1 MSCHSRAL
9 GFYLFIYLFIRKSL
23 VSDGFRVDKEH
34 FLISPPWLAFE
45 NWQLFYPVTLK
56 LLRCGENLVW
66 QVWLQP
72 DPPCWAKMF
81 KNKQKNYFFKTP
93 VATMCNFSSA
103 KPANIIAMFDTIF
116 KTSPVKCYSFKQS
129 QVFPFQFRR
138 LHQGWSSLPMLLR
151 APRACLA
158 SVLPQTV
165 LLTIFLIWSPLD
177 QLASALVISTTWSL
191 STSAT
196 HARATATIG

>member
-1 MSCHSRAL
+1 MTCIWKLTIILSSDTQTPSLWREPGLTGLTAAWSSLL
-9 GFYLFIYLFIRKSL
+9 G
-23 VSDGFRVDKEH
+23 
-34 FLISPPWLAFE
+34 
-45 NWQLFYPVTLK
+45 
-56 LLRCGENLVW
+56 
-66 QVWLQP
+66 
-72 DPPCWAKMF
+72 
-81 KNKQKNYFFKTP
+81 KNVQKQKKNYFFKTP

-103 KPANIIAMFDTIF
+103 KPANIIAMFDTII
-116 KTSPVKCYSFKQS
+116 KLSPVKCYSFKQS

-138 LHQGWSSLPMLLR
+138 LHQGWSSLPMLLG